1 MFFPLGVHCSKRFLQ
16 HLVISLDLARSKV
29 DSAQQRLVIRVLDWV
44 SMLMPP
50 LVPCGMLAFHLRIV
64 TGSPP
69 PHTHTGCQRLSP
81 SFSDFVLPYTM
92 SLLFLWVALYHVGE
106 GQMLLTAFRFGF
118 HLHTALLLIEELRV
132 ALPLSSESNLHG
144 VSSSHLGCLSCGHHV
159 WAQ

>member
-29 DSAQQRLVIRVLDWV
+29 DSAQQRLVICVLDWV

-50 LVPCGMLAFHLRIV
+50 SVPCGMLAFRLRTV
-64 TGSPP
+64 TGSP
-69 PHTHTGCQRLSP
+69 PHTHTGCH
-81 SFSDFVLPYTM
+81 
-92 SLLFLWVALYHVGE
+92 LLFQTSCFLIRWACCVFEWLYHVGE
-106 GQMLLTAFRFGF
+106 GQMLVTAFRFGF

-159 WAQ
+159 